1 MLARWNHLIKHPRPS
16 PQGKLNG
23 TGCSTCS
30 RAKTLTTAP
39 QMFGQ
44 IAEDTM
50 RTEVLPREQEIYNKD
65 WALTRKLL
73 LKAAN

>member
-1 MLARWNHLIKHPRPS
+1 
-16 PQGKLNG
+16 
-23 TGCSTCS
+23 
-30 RAKTLTTAP
+30 
-39 QMFGQ
+39 MFGR

-73 LKAAN
+73 LKAANLDLKSDHSFLLDASVPSVRSFSITCPVSS